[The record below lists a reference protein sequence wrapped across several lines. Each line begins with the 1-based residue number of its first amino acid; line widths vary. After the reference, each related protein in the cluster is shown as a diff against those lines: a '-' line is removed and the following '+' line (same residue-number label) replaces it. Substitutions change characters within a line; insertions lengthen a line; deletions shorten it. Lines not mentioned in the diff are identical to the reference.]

1 MRIEIGIKG
10 PDAIR
15 SRMAEIQAKLD
26 AAFPSVQQPSSQVP
40 SGLSGSLGG
49 FSPFNPFGDQTM
61 VKPTQSPENL
71 KAMIEKAAKDAGIDS
86 ALFDSLVSAESAYD
100 PGARSSAGAMGL
112 SQLMPGP
119 ARSLGVNNPFDPEQ
133 NLRGGAT
140 YLSQMLK
147 RFGGDPQLALA
158 AYNAGPG
165 AVEKYNGI
173 PEYKQTQDYVKKI
186 MALYSQKTGR

>member
-1 MRIEIGIKG
+1 
-10 PDAIR
+10 
-15 SRMAEIQAKLD
+15 MAEIQAKLD
-26 AAFPSVQQPSSQVP
+26 AAFPSIQNTAPSKIP
-40 SGLSGSLGG
+40 SGLSGSVAG
-49 FSPFNPFGDQTM
+49 FSPFNPFEGQSL
-61 VKPTQSPENL
+61 VRPTQAPNNL
-71 KAMIEKAAKDAGIDS
+71 KAMIEKAANDAGVDP
-86 ALFDSLVSAESAYD
+86 ALFDSLVSAESSYD

-112 SQLMPGP
+112 SQLMPGT
-119 ARSLGVNNPFDPEQ
+119 ARSLGVTNPFDPEQ

-158 AYNAGPG
+158 AYNAGPN
-165 AVEKYNGI
+165 AVEKYQGI

>member
-10 PDAIR
+10 PEAIR
-15 SRMAEIQAKLD
+15 SRMAEIQAKLE
-26 AAFPSVQQPSSQVP
+26 AAFPSVQKTSSQIP

-49 FSPFNPFGDQTM
+49 FSPFDPFGDQTM
-61 VKPTQSPENL
+61 VKLTQTPENL
-71 KAMIEKAAKDAGIDS
+71 KAMIENAAKDAGIDP

-112 SQLMPGP
+112 SQLMPGT
-119 ARSLGVNNPFDPEQ
+119 ARSLGVTNPFDPEQ